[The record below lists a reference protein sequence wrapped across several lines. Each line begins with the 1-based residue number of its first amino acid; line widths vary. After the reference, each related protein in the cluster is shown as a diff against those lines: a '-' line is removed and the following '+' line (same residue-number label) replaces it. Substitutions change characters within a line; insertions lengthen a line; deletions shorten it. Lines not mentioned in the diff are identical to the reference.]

1 MNELT
6 QNQVRDLFDY
16 RDGNLYWKV
25 KKARRI
31 KIGDVAGY
39 VCKDGYRK
47 IVINGTSYKA
57 HRLIFLYHHG
67 YLPEF
72 LDHVDGNPGNNNIT
86 NLREASNQENQMN
99 RKKSK
104 SYNNKPTSSRFK
116 GVYWDKN
123 ANKWRAQIVIGGKKK
138 HLGYFT
144 SEIKAALVYDKA
156 AIELDGK
163 YALTNAMMYPEIFQ
177 NL

>member
-1 MNELT
+1 
-6 QNQVRDLFDY
+6 
-16 RDGNLYWKV
+16 
-25 KKARRI
+25 
-31 KIGDVAGY
+31 
-39 VCKDGYRK
+39 
-47 IVINGTSYKA
+47 
-57 HRLIFLYHHG
+57 
-67 YLPEF
+67 
-72 LDHVDGNPGNNNIT
+72 
-86 NLREASNQENQMN
+86 MN